1 MRSTASLGRLAVS
14 ICAVSLAVAAAD
26 DGGSIAQDIGE
37 GAGTAAGNVAS
48 GVRSAGQGIAD
59 AGAAAAGAVS
69 GAASTA
75 AEAARE
81 AAAGASSGA
90 SSAMDGGA
98 AGRLSD
104 AQIAAVAAAAN
115 KVEIDAAQ
123 AARKKAKNAQ
133 VKRFAS
139 DMIRDHTAADKQAAA
154 LVKRL
159 GLTPEENETS
169 RSLTRRAG
177 DDLAN
182 LQPLKGKD
190 FEKAYAEHELA
201 FHRQVLAT
209 FDEKLISDAQNADL
223 KSLLE
228 SVRSVV
234 AEHRDHA
241 QALVDSLS
249 K

>member
-37 GAGTAAGNVAS
+37 GAGAAAGNVAS

-69 GAASTA
+69 GAATTA

-115 KVEIDAAQ
+115 KVEIDAA
-123 AARKKAKNAQ
+123 
-133 VKRFAS
+133 
-139 DMIRDHTAADKQAAA
+139 IRDHTAADKQAAA

-169 RSLTRRAG
+169 RSLTQRAG

>member
-1 MRSTASLGRLAVS
+1 MRSTASLGRLAIS

-26 DGGSIAQDIGE
+26 DGGSIARDIGE

-48 GVRSAGQGIAD
+48 GVRSAGQGVAD

-75 AEAARE
+75 AEAARK
-81 AAAGASSGA
+81 AATE
-90 SSAMDGGA
+90 
-98 AGRLSD
+98 RLSD
-104 AQIAAVAAAAN
+104 AQIAAVAVAAN

-139 DMIRDHTAADKQAAA
+139 DMIRDHTAADQQATA

-159 GLTPEENETS
+159 GLTPEGNETS
-169 RSLTRRAG
+169 RSLAQRAEG
-177 DDLAN
+177 DLAN
-182 LQPLKGKD
+182 LQPLEGKD

-209 FDEKLISDAQNADL
+209 FDERLISDAQNADL

-228 SVRSVV
+228 SLRSVV

>member
-1 MRSTASLGRLAVS
+1 MRSTASLGRLAIS

-26 DGGSIAQDIGE
+26 DGGSIARDIGE

-48 GVRSAGQGIAD
+48 GVRSAGQGVAD

-75 AEAARE
+75 AEAARK
-81 AAAGASSGA
+81 AATE
-90 SSAMDGGA
+90 
-98 AGRLSD
+98 RLSD
-104 AQIAAVAAAAN
+104 AQIAAVAVAAN

-139 DMIRDHTAADKQAAA
+139 DMIRDHTAADQQATA

-159 GLTPEENETS
+159 GLTPEGNETS
-169 RSLTRRAG
+169 RSLAQRAEG
-177 DDLAN
+177 DLAN

-209 FDEKLISDAQNADL
+209 FDERLISDAQNADL

-228 SVRSVV
+228 SLRSVV